1 MPAQLGRVLF
11 AALFG
16 AAVRAGRAPTSGSP
30 VAPHAAARAQSFV
43 RPLAFTH
50 RLRVCNAYPSGTAVE
65 AGPGIWLTAADGPMR
80 YETCRDFDPPLKAGD
95 KLEVKVGEITTGTFA
110 VSDLPAN
117 DAVMLLVVQRHDSL
131 STAVAFESHVFAASE
146 GPQVAIIDTY
156 KGTGHAKTLIKDVG
170 KQPRSEELRYNSVV
184 AVSPGRYQW
193 RLPASEDGAS
203 LRSGELVALDRES
216 YVLLRTGVEGV
227 LLYASSC
234 DLNMECDKRAARALR
249 VRAIIAERAV
259 STSVL
264 WSFPPLPAAKPF
276 LFPLACSLSS
286 VVPLRF
292 HCPG

>member
-65 AGPGIWLTAADGPMR
+65 VFRGHERLTAADGPMR

-184 AVSPGRYQW
+184 AVSPGRYQVE
-193 RLPASEDGAS
+193 LAGQDGAS

-216 YVLLRTGVEGV
+216 YVLLRTGVEAVSGKSYPEDLV
-227 LLYASSC
+227 VFPRSDARLLQQHAAHS
-234 DLNMECDKRAARALR
+234 RAAAPRVPAVVAALAPLL
-249 VRAIIAERAV
+249 VAAV
-259 STSVL
+259 Q
-264 WSFPPLPAAKPF
+264 
-276 LFPLACSLSS
+276 C
-286 VVPLRF
+286 
-292 HCPG
+292 